1 MTALEQLSKKL
12 IVSCQALED
21 EPLHD
26 PYIMSKMAL
35 AAKQGGASGIRANTV
50 KDIQAI
56 KKEVD
61 LPIIGIIKQDYPGS
75 NVYITPTMTEV
86 DALHQEGVDI
96 IAFDATKQERP
107 DGKTF
112 EQFFS
117 EVKAKYPEQLFMADV
132 STLDEA
138 IAAEHAGVDIVAPT
152 LGGYTPYSEG
162 TVPLELLE
170 RMVEVVSVPVIAEGN
185 FDTPE
190 KAKKALELGAHAVVV
205 GSAITRPQLITEK
218 FVNAIQEKISNTQ

>member
-1 MTALEQLSKKL
+1 MTVLEQISKKL

-35 AAKQGGASGIRANTV
+35 AARQGGASGIRANTV

-61 LPIIGIIKQDYPGS
+61 LPIIGIIKQDYPGC
-75 NVYITPTMTEV
+75 NVYITPTLKEV
-86 DALHQEGVDI
+86 EALYEEGVDI
-96 IAFDATKQERP
+96 IAFDATKQQRP

-138 IAAEHAGVDIVAPT
+138 IAAEQAGVDIVAPT

-170 RMVEVVSVPVIAEGN
+170 QMVEVVSVPVIAEGN

-190 KAKKALELGAHAVVV
+190 KAKKALEIGAHAVVV

>member
-1 MTALEQLSKKL
+1 MTVLEQISKKL

-35 AAKQGGASGIRANTV
+35 AARQGGASGIRANTV

-61 LPIIGIIKQDYPGS
+61 LPIIGIIKQDYPGC
-75 NVYITPTMTEV
+75 NVYITPTLKEV
-86 DALHQEGVDI
+86 EALYEEGVDI

>member
-1 MTALEQLSKKL
+1 MTVLEQISKKL
-12 IVSCQALED
+12 IVSCQALDD

-138 IAAEHAGVDIVAPT
+138 IAAEQAGVDIVAPT

>member
-1 MTALEQLSKKL
+1 MTVLEQISKKL

-96 IAFDATKQERP
+96 IAFDATKQKRP

-138 IAAEHAGVDIVAPT
+138 ISAEQAGVDIVAPT

-170 RMVEVVSVPVIAEGN
+170 RMVEVVSVPIIAEGN

-190 KAKKALELGAHAVVV
+190 KVKKALELGAHAVVV

>member
-218 FVNAIQEKISNTQ
+218 FVNATQEKISNTQ

>member
-1 MTALEQLSKKL
+1 MTVLEQISKKL

-26 PYIMSKMAL
+26 PYIMGKMAL

-56 KKEVD
+56 KKEVE
-61 LPIIGIIKQDYPGS
+61 LPIIGIIKQNYPGS
-75 NVYITPTMTEV
+75 NVYITPTMKEV
-86 DALHQEGVDI
+86 DALYEEGVDI

-112 EQFFS
+112 EQFFL
-117 EVKAKYPEQLFMADV
+117 EVKAKYPEQLFMADA
-132 STLDEA
+132 STLEEA
-138 IAAEHAGVDIVAPT
+138 IAAEQTGVDIVATT

-170 RMVEVVSVPVIAEGN
+170 RMVEVVKIPVIAEGN

-205 GSAITRPQLITEK
+205 GSAITRPQSITEK

>member
-1 MTALEQLSKKL
+1 MTVLKQLSKKL

-35 AAKQGGASGIRANTV
+35 AAKIGGASGIRANTV
-50 KDIQAI
+50 QDIQAI
-56 KKEVD
+56 KKEVG
-61 LPIIGIIKQDYPGS
+61 LPIIGIIKQNYPGS
-75 NVYITPTMTEV
+75 NVYITPTLSEV
-86 DALHQEGVDI
+86 EALYTEGVDI

-112 EQFFS
+112 EEFFS
-117 EVKAKYPEQLFMADV
+117 EVKAKYPNQLFMADA
-132 STLDEA
+132 STLEEA
-138 IAAEHAGVDIVAPT
+138 IAAEQAGVDIVATT

-162 TVPLELLE
+162 TVPLELLQ
-170 RMVEVVSVPVIAEGN
+170 RMVEAVSVPVIAEGN

-218 FVNAIQEKISNTQ
+218 FVNAIQEKISYTN

>member
-1 MTALEQLSKKL
+1 MTVLEQISKKL

-86 DALHQEGVDI
+86 DALHQEGVEI

>member
-1 MTALEQLSKKL
+1 MTVLEQISKKL

-35 AAKQGGASGIRANTV
+35 AARQGGASGIRANTV

-61 LPIIGIIKQDYPGS
+61 LPIIGIIKQDYPGC
-75 NVYITPTMTEV
+75 NVYITPTLKEV
-86 DALHQEGVDI
+86 EALYEEGVDI
-96 IAFDATKQERP
+96 IAFDATKQQRP

-138 IAAEHAGVDIVAPT
+138 IAAEQAGVDIVAPT

-170 RMVEVVSVPVIAEGN
+170 QMVEVVSVPVIAEGN

>member
-1 MTALEQLSKKL
+1 MTVLEQISKKL

-61 LPIIGIIKQDYPGS
+61 LPIIGIIKQNYPGS
-75 NVYITPTMTEV
+75 NVYITPTMSEV

-117 EVKAKYPEQLFMADV
+117 EVKAKYPEQLFMADA
-132 STLDEA
+132 STLEEA
-138 IAAEHAGVDIVAPT
+138 IAAEQAGVDIVATT

-170 RMVEVVSVPVIAEGN
+170 RMVEIVKVPVIAEGN

-190 KAKKALELGAHAVVV
+190 KAKKALDLGAHAVVV

-218 FVNAIQEKISNTQ
+218 FANAIQEKTSNTQ